1 MTRSGLLIISSL
13 LALFG
18 CGKRQNPMSDL
29 PPLNRSADLK
39 LFYPV
44 LRNYDAS
51 DVFAQTIVHRPIAEG
66 LAVFACRRIP
76 RPGGR
81 VGVDYVMKRNL
92 NVYGMT
98 EEEILATCFTNF
110 FADQIRVD
118 VREQDTSKLFQLTSS
133 GNLVAAILGHD
144 STYKYF
150 VEMTSSSE
158 MAVLIM
164 APETICVTSV
174 GSSFEAGLH
183 NIARE
188 MRAQPGVID
197 LSPAVYYW
205 TSSGKLITDAQWER
219 EKRGAEPKK

>member
-1 MTRSGLLIISSL
+1 MIAWL

-18 CGKRQNPMSDL
+18 CGKSQSPTSDL
-29 PPLNRSADLK
+29 PSLNRNVDLK

-51 DVFAQTIVHRPIAEG
+51 DLFAQTIVHQPVAGG

-98 EEEILATCFTNF
+98 EQEILAACFTNF
-110 FADQIRVD
+110 FADHIKVE
-118 VREQDTSKLFQLTSS
+118 VREQDASKLFQFTSS
-133 GNLVAAILGHD
+133 GNLVAAIIGHD
-144 STYKYF
+144 STYKRF
-150 VEMTSSSE
+150 AEMTSSSE

-164 APETICVTSV
+164 SPEMICVTSV
-174 GSSFEAGLH
+174 GSSFETGLH
-183 NIARE
+183 NIADE
-188 MRAQPGVID
+188 MRGQPGVID
-197 LSPAVYYW
+197 LTPAVYYW
-205 TSSGKLITDAQWER
+205 TSSGKLITESQWQR
-219 EKRGAEPKK
+219 EKRGTEPKK